1 MRIAA
6 GIRGTK
12 RAQRLSLIAAIG
24 IGAMA
29 FTGCS
34 AINEQSTTRVYSASD
49 GVRLD
54 MGQLELRNMLII
66 SEAAGG
72 AGRVAGTF
80 YNQADSDITLT
91 ISGAQGSQTEITVKP
106 GVPLVLNSKS
116 DKAILSTMDQA
127 PGSNES
133 IELRQSGAGS
143 ETATIKVPVLD
154 GTLAEYTNL
163 VPSEEASATASAS
176 AEATASADA
185 SASASADASAEP
197 SAEATVAP

>member
-54 MGQLELRNMLII
+54 MGQLELRNVLIVA
-66 SEAAGG
+66 EAADGP
-72 AGRVAGTF
+72 GRVTGTF
-80 YNQADSDITLT
+80 YNQSESDITLT
-91 ISGAQGSQTEITVKP
+91 ISGAQGAQTEITVKP
-106 GVPLVLNSKS
+106 GAPTVLNSTADS
-116 DKAILSTMDQA
+116 SILSTVASAPGAVETVELRTSGSSSESATLQVPVMNGTLKEYNKSLPTQA
-127 PGSNES
+127 PSVE
-133 IELRQSGAGS
+133 
-143 ETATIKVPVLD
+143 AT
-154 GTLAEYTNL
+154 
-163 VPSEEASATASAS
+163 
-176 AEATASADA
+176 AEATASAT
-185 SASASADASAEP
+185 ADAEH
-197 SAEATVAP
+197 SAEATTAP

>member
-54 MGQLELRNMLII
+54 LGQLELRNVLIV
-66 SEAAGG
+66 SEAADGP
-72 AGRVAGTF
+72 GRVAGTF
-80 YNQADSDITLT
+80 YNQSESDITLT

-106 GVPLVLNSKS
+106 GVPTVLNSAS
-116 DKAILSTMDQA
+116 DSAILSTVAGA
-127 PGSNES
+127 PGMVET
-133 IELRQSGAGS
+133 IELRTSGGAT
-143 ETATIKVPVLD
+143 ETASLQVPVMD
-154 GTLAEYTNL
+154 GTLKEYKNL
-163 VPSEEASATASAS
+163 IPTPAPTMEPTASAT
-176 AEATASADA
+176 ADA
-185 SASASADASAEP
+185 SASP
-197 SAEATVAP
+197 TAEATTAP

>member
-34 AINEQSTTRVYSASD
+34 AINQQSTTMVYSASD

-54 MGQLELRNMLII
+54 MGQLELRNVLII

-72 AGRVAGTF
+72 PGRVVGTF

-91 ISGAQGSQTEITVKP
+91 ISGAQGSQTEITVEP
-106 GVPLVLNSKS
+106 GIPLVLNSKS
-116 DKAILSTMDQA
+116 DKSILSTMDQA
-127 PGSNES
+127 PGSIES
-133 IELRQSGAGS
+133 LELRQSGAGS
-143 ETATIKVPVLD
+143 ETATLKVPVLD
-154 GTLAEYTNL
+154 GTLVEYKDL
-163 VPSEEASATASAS
+163 VPSAEPSATASAEAS
-176 AEATASADA
+176 AEASAAASADA
-185 SASASADASAEP
+185 SAAP

>member
-54 MGQLELRNMLII
+54 LGQLELRNVLIV
-66 SEAAGG
+66 SEAADGP
-72 AGRVAGTF
+72 GRVTGTF
-80 YNQADSDITLT
+80 YNQSASDITLT
-91 ISGAQGSQTEITVKP
+91 ISGAQGSQTELTVKP
-106 GVPLVLNSKS
+106 GVPTVLNSANDS
-116 DKAILSTMDQA
+116 SILSTVASA
-127 PGSNES
+127 PGSMEMV
-133 IELRQSGAGS
+133 ELRTSGGSS
-143 ETATIKVPVLD
+143 ETTSLNVPVLD
-154 GTLAEYTNL
+154 GTLKEYKNL
-163 VPSEEASATASAS
+163 VPTPAPSVEPTVEAT
-176 AEATASADA
+176 AEATAEA
-185 SASASADASAEP
+185 SAVNT
-197 SAEATVAP
+197 AEATTAP

>member
-1 MRIAA
+1 VRIAA

-54 MGQLELRNMLII
+54 LGQLELRNVLIV
-66 SEAAGG
+66 SEAADGP
-72 AGRVAGTF
+72 GRVAGTF
-80 YNQADSDITLT
+80 YNQSKSDITLT

-106 GVPLVLNSKS
+106 GVPTVLNSANDS
-116 DKAILSTMDQA
+116 AILSTVAGA
-127 PGSNES
+127 PGTVET
-133 IELRQSGAGS
+133 IELRTSGGAT
-143 ETATIKVPVLD
+143 ETASLQVPVMD
-154 GTLAEYTNL
+154 GTLKEYKNL
-163 VPSEEASATASAS
+163 IPTPAPSMEPTV
-176 AEATASADA
+176 EATADA
-185 SASASADASAEP
+185 SAAP
-197 SAEATVAP
+197 VAEATTAP